1 MTIHIESI
9 SAQIMAMLKQ
19 MLALAPDGRHLSD
32 RHLTGAKNVEHF
44 DVPTARLDDVIP
56 DDFVCSFIKIDVEG
70 AEYLVLSG
78 ARATLKR
85 YHPTIWF
92 EYGADSAGYFKSTS
106 PQI

>member
-1 MTIHIESI
+1 MVAILAIGISRARKMLSI
-9 SAQIMAMLKQ
+9 STF
-19 MLALAPDGRHLSD
+19 R
-32 RHLTGAKNVEHF
+32 
-44 DVPTARLDDVIP
+44 TARLDDVIP